1 MTAMPTEQSRSG
13 RSHRRTTALRWAT
26 FLLALA
32 LIAAGSLALAGRL
45 TGVGPG
51 RHSDNHSGR
60 QAESSSAKGHGTA
73 SNSPPGYS
81 PEQTAAHPLLTS
93 PVDYDHDGVDDYTAM
108 VSGAHQ
114 EALRHPRYDSGYY
127 QGGYPPDDRGACTD
141 GIWRAFRQAGYDL
154 KAMVDADIAS
164 SPVAYVGVISRPD
177 PNIDFRRTKVLGV
190 FLSRHAQRLTNDT
203 SATGRA
209 TSSFSTPPGTSA
221 WPLIEGIAGAFPCFC
236 TRWASAP
243 GRMTTWDR

>member
-1 MTAMPTEQSRSG
+1 M
-13 RSHRRTTALRWAT
+13 
-26 FLLALA
+26 
-32 LIAAGSLALAGRL
+32 
-45 TGVGPG
+45 
-51 RHSDNHSGR
+51 
-60 QAESSSAKGHGTA
+60 
-73 SNSPPGYS
+73 
-81 PEQTAAHPLLTS
+81 TS

-141 GIWRAFRQAGYDL
+141 GIWRAFRQVGYDL

-236 TRWASAP
+236 TTWASAP